1 MLYLK
6 FLITG
11 LVAGIAAGFFGIGGG
26 LVIVPALVYLAG
38 FSQHKAT
45 GTSLAILLPPLGIG
59 AVYEYAKKGNVDWT
73 AAIIIGLLLALGAWF
88 GGKYANQLKG
98 PTLQLAFG
106 IFAIVMGGYTI
117 YTATTK
123 IKAQSSHVVVKTSAP
138 VNKAE

>member
-1 MLYLK
+1 MYFK
-6 FLITG
+6 FLLTG

-26 LVIVPALVYLAG
+26 LVIVPALVYFAG

-73 AAIIIGLLLALGAWF
+73 AATIIAVLLAFGAWF

-106 IFAIVMGGYTI
+106 IFAVVMGSYTI
-117 YTATTK
+117 YTSVLK
-123 IKAQSSHVVVKTSAP
+123 LKTPPAP
-138 VNKAE
+138 PAIVETAPPLAKPK

>member
-6 FLITG
+6 FLLTG

-26 LVIVPALVYLAG
+26 LVIVPSLVYLAG

-73 AAIIIGLLLALGAWF
+73 AAAIIAVLLALGAWI

-123 IKAQSSHVVVKTSAP
+123 LKAQSSSVVVKVEPPTNES
-138 VNKAE
+138 K